1 MLDNKQRGVD
11 MQNIFEELW
20 YGKISPWTDCRKNTQ
35 RIKNLAKELSD
46 CYDRLYSTL
55 NNEQKKMLDEY
66 EKCHLQLVEI
76 NEQEVFEYAF
86 SLGVKIMIESFHR

>member
-1 MLDNKQRGVD
+1 

-35 RIKNLAKELSD
+35 KTKNCKKDLSD
-46 CYDRLYSTL
+46 YYDRLYSSL
-55 NNEQKKMLDEY
+55 NDEQKKMLDEY
-66 EKCHLQLVEI
+66 EQCHLKIVEI

-86 SLGVKIMIESFHR
+86 SLGVRIVIDSLYR